1 MNKIIK
7 NNIVR
12 ITILLVMSIL
22 LSPSNVFA
30 ATPYSDLDMNS
41 AEYIITLLVNLVL
54 TILAYCTVPTILRL
68 KNGKYEYKKGHKIVL
83 INCGVVWLICTMIT
97 IGQGYE
103 ARSWAVFLYYAVNRA
118 ILLKPKED
126 EEEIKKE
133 DNKKENFSLS
143 FANETEIRDRSNSFN
158 VYGEDIKLEKTVE
171 QIEEKQLDNLIEKL
185 QQEKKENAEPVKT
198 VEKVV
203 ERKDDKTLLYVI
215 IGILAAAVIGI
226 GIYAFSL
233 ADTYEGTID
242 DLEYEINKLENDKA
256 GLNASM
262 ILYES
267 YEEKADFLDERI
279 VFVID
284 GYGDYYYT
292 YDQMNTVTQGIGEY
306 TFWAYN
312 VEQAISRG
320 YRAWKQ

>member
-1 MNKIIK
+1 MFMDIFGADFTKLFIMNLL
-7 NNIVR
+7 
-12 ITILLVMSIL
+12 ITILG
-22 LSPSNVFA
+22 
-30 ATPYSDLDMNS
+30 
-41 AEYIITLLVNLVL
+41 
-54 TILAYCTVPTILRL
+54 YCTVPIILRL
-68 KNGKYEYKKGHKIVL
+68 KNGKYEYKKGHKIIL
-83 INCGVVWLICTMIT
+83 INCAIVWFIFIIIKSAQGIT
-97 IGQGYE
+97 SSGG
-103 ARSWAVFLYYAVNRA
+103 AVFLYYFVNKA
-118 ILLKPKED
+118 ILLRPKED
-126 EEEIKKE
+126 DKE
-133 DNKKENFSLS
+133 TKVKENKKENYSLS
-143 FANETEIRDRSNSFN
+143 FENEKVEKGPRLT
-158 VYGEDIKLEKTVE
+158 YGEDVKLQKAVE
-171 QIEEKQLDNLIEKL
+171 QIEEKQLDSLIEKL
-185 QQEKKENAEPVKT
+185 QQEKVEKVEPIKT

-203 ERKDDKTLLYVI
+203 EIKEDKTFLYVI
-215 IGILAAAVIGI
+215 IGILAVAVIGI